1 MHDPIPE
8 TEMPPENYPPPKLV
22 VVSLAAVSFLCA
34 ILGSGI
40 VYLACQAQGLDMQE
54 AINSFGADSSL
65 DERNFMRGVLLLN
78 HMTTFLLPAML
89 VSWFFYR
96 RQWPQNLCVAAAPPT
111 TTLAWGLLFITVAF
125 PLAQVAFD
133 LNRWMVEHTPL
144 LQSLVEMENAAESMM
159 TGLLVM
165 QSPAEVLFSI
175 LVMAAVPAIG
185 EEMLFRGVLQ
195 QHLVRWMKRPAA
207 AILLTALIFGLA
219 HFEVQRFFAIFLLGV
234 ALGLLF
240 YWTQNLWVPIAAH
253 FLNNATQVVVAY
265 FYQDELEKLNQ
276 GGGDSLPPLVA
287 VASFALV
294 LWVGKILRD
303 RHQRSIDLHQN
314 TTP

>member
-8 TEMPPENYPPPKLV
+8 TEITPESYPPPKLV
-22 VVSLAAVSFLCA
+22 VFSLAAVSFLCA
-34 ILGSGI
+34 VLGSGI

-54 AINSFGADSSL
+54 AFNSFGAGSSL
-65 DERNFMRGVLLLN
+65 DERNFMRGLLLLN
-78 HMTTFLLPAML
+78 HLTTFLLPAML
-89 VSWFFYR
+89 VGWFFYR
-96 RQWPQNLCVAAAPPT
+96 RHWPQTLGVATTPPT
-111 TTLAWGLLFITVAF
+111 TTLAWGLFFMAVAF
-125 PLAQVAFD
+125 PVAQVAFE
-133 LNRWMVEHTPL
+133 LNRWLVEHTPL
-144 LQSLVEMENAAESMM
+144 LQSLIDMEKAAESML

-165 QSPAEVLFSI
+165 ESPWEVLFSI
-175 LVMAAVPAIG
+175 LVMALVPAVG

-195 QHLVRWMKRPAA
+195 QHLVRWMKHPAA
-207 AILLTALIFGLA
+207 AILLTALIFSLA
-219 HFEVQRFFAIFLLGV
+219 HFEVQRFFAIFLLGIV
-234 ALGLLF
+234 LGLLF

-287 VASFALV
+287 VVSFALV
-294 LWVGKILRD
+294 LWVGKKLRD
-303 RHQRSIDLHQN
+303 QRRHSIDQHQN